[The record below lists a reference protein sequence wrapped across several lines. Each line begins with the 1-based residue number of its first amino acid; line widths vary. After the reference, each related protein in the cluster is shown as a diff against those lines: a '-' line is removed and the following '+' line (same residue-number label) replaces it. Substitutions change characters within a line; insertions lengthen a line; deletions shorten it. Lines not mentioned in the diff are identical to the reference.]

1 MLEISHCDVKE
12 ASVCD
17 LRNTWDDRLCE
28 VHHCPVTHE
37 LWLLVCS
44 VRSPLALNCV
54 SRWKPTL
61 STVCLLQTAA
71 VAYLL
76 QAWSRALG
84 LFFFYSFL
92 PYCIMYNL
100 SYSGSWDSTLS
111 PFHFNLKPL
120 LSFCIL
126 HWLWSVYDTTQVCLC
141 CVQLTDFDI
150 CGIGACPQ
158 KKRRKTQFLFSLSLS
173 CPLFATL
180 SLFLRI
186 IEYSVTLLRTR
197 RPHSLLS
204 QEASCSCIRW
214 NSVINQIKMSFLLTA
229 PAWIYG
235 LLFQW
240 IYCIIMY
247 GYEYYMEPHTGC
259 MVRRLIA
266 EFNY

>member
-1 MLEISHCDVKE
+1 MSTADRCCCLF
-12 ASVCD
+12 ASGMIKSFGTI
-17 LRNTWDDRLCE
+17 L
-28 VHHCPVTHE
+28 
-37 LWLLVCS
+37 
-44 VRSPLALNCV
+44 
-54 SRWKPTL
+54 
-61 STVCLLQTAA
+61 
-71 VAYLL
+71 
-76 QAWSRALG
+76 
-84 LFFFYSFL
+84 FYSFL

-111 PFHFNLKPL
+111 PLHFNLKPL
-120 LSFCIL
+120 LSFRIL

-240 IYCIIMY
+240 IYCIIIY

>member
-111 PFHFNLKPL
+111 PLHFNLKPL

-150 CGIGACPQ
+150 CGIGACAQ
-158 KKRRKTQFLFSLSLS
+158 KKEEKLSSFSLSLS
-173 CPLFATL
+173 
-180 SLFLRI
+180 
-186 IEYSVTLLRTR
+186 
-197 RPHSLLS
+197 LLS
-204 QEASCSCIRW
+204 SLCNPLSVSQNHRIQCHTAKDQTSSFSSVSRSQLLMYKMKQCYKPNKNVFSPDSPGVNIWPLIPVNILHNYVWLWILHGASHWVHGKTPNCR
-214 NSVINQIKMSFLLTA
+214 V
-229 PAWIYG
+229 
-235 LLFQW
+235 
-240 IYCIIMY
+240 
-247 GYEYYMEPHTGC
+247 
-259 MVRRLIA
+259 
-266 EFNY
+266 